1 MAVIALVGSDLALL
15 EGLAQS
21 LAGHRVLLASDAADV
36 PDRFAGEPPL
46 VAVVDRAFAHT
57 ATRIPLAPGGAI
69 VLFRAAGAP
78 APAPPAGVQ
87 RLVIAD
93 LVLPLER
100 ARLVA
105 LVQSVEDRAR
115 RPGRST
121 PPLGAPEQ
129 QSGH

>member
-1 MAVIALVGSDLALL
+1 MAVIALVGSDVALL

-21 LAGHRVLLASDAADV
+21 LAGHRVTLATDAADV
-36 PDRFAGEPPL
+36 PERFAGDPPL
-46 VAVVDRAFAHT
+46 VAVVDRALAHV
-57 ATRIPLAPGGAI
+57 AARLPLAPGGAL

-78 APAPPAGVQ
+78 APAPPASVQ

-100 ARLVA
+100 ARLLV

-115 RPGRST
+115 RSGRST
-121 PPLGAPEQ
+121 PPLGAPAQ
-129 QSGH
+129 PSST